1 MIKSELIELIAEKQG
16 HLSFKDVEDSVH
28 CILDHMSEALANGER
43 IEIRGF
49 GAFTIHHRS
58 AWFGRNPKTGEK
70 VSVPEKYVPRFK
82 PGKILSYKVDTD

>member
-28 CILDHMSEALANGER
+28 CILDHLSEALADGER

-49 GAFTIHHRS
+49 GAFSVRHRS
-58 AWFGRNPKTGEK
+58 GWLGRNPKTGER
-70 VSVPEKYVPRFK
+70 VSIPDKYAPHFK
-82 PGKILSYKVDTD
+82 PGKSLRFKVNTE